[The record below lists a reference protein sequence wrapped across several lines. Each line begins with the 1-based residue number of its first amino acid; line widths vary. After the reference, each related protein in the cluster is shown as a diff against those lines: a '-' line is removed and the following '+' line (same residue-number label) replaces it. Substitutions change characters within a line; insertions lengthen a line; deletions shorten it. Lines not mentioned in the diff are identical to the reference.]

1 MEENE
6 LIEKIKWLNDPNGG
20 NISMSLL
27 AGVDDVFIN
36 LPQNKE
42 LKDAF
47 KLSKYHEN
55 GWKWHQ
61 LVRVVLEPPETKQ
74 YMYDRL
80 LSLILKHRRSHE
92 AYFEIKNDVGVFRIP
107 NPLADL
113 NKLEILY
120 MQYFT
125 IFKKIVDEIH
135 FDYPRIEYYGP
146 GIRGKID
153 WTKTLTKSPTE
164 LPLAFSASVRKR
176 EFDTPENILLVLC
189 AEWMCRESIRLLHT
203 QFLEPLT
210 DYKIQL
216 LKGVVQKTRDIV
228 QRFPLSSVLNASRK
242 YWDLSHNDTRIKNL
256 EDETRRRINQNLVRN
271 PTYSLLLNWIEEFRQ
286 LNMSSISE
294 KTPSRHIIEPI
305 ENLDTIYEIWIFME
319 FVEFLFEKGLL
330 VDFQLGNDPHCKFEF
345 NGYIVI
351 FWYEKEFAAGGP
363 NAWIQRH
370 KPDFTAMIDNEII
383 AIFDA
388 KNYSKSSSIS
398 ETRDKMLAY
407 MTNLDAN
414 FGALIYP
421 NHPKN
426 WDDLNRSER
435 IETMIRA
442 LSRQNPEKSEHDI
455 RKTARSLADLS
466 WNQLPKEYQDISP
479 PVNMEKYEYPGQGKK
494 ARYHLNQ
501 TLCLIRMPPTNVE
514 QSLSMKKKS
523 LNAIFE
529 EIVSRVPIKIE
540 SHPL

>member
-47 KLSKYHEN
+47 KLSKYREN

-80 LSLILKHRRSHE
+80 LSLILKHRRSYE

-120 MQYFT
+120 MQYFA
-125 IFKKIVDEIH
+125 IYKKIVDEIH

-153 WTKTLTKSPTE
+153 WTKTLTKSPME
-164 LPLAFSASVRKR
+164 FPLAFSASVRKR

-189 AEWMCRESIRLLHT
+189 AEWMRRESIRLLHT

-216 LKGVVQKTRDIV
+216 LKGVVQKTRDIL
-228 QRFPLSSVLNASRK
+228 QRFPLPSVLNASRK

-345 NGYIVI
+345 NGHIVI

-426 WDDLNRSER
+426 W
-435 IETMIRA
+435 MI
-442 LSRQNPEKSEHDI
+442 
-455 RKTARSLADLS
+455 
-466 WNQLPKEYQDISP
+466 
-479 PVNMEKYEYPGQGKK
+479 
-494 ARYHLNQ
+494 
-501 TLCLIRMPPTNVE
+501 LIGVRE
-514 QSLSMKKKS
+514 LK
-523 LNAIFE
+523 L
-529 EIVSRVPIKIE
+529 
-540 SHPL
+540 